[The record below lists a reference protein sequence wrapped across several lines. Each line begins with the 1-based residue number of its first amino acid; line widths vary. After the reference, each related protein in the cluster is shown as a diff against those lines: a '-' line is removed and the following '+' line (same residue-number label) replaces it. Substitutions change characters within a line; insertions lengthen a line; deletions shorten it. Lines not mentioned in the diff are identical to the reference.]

1 MNWVRSRCFIVIFLV
16 NHCFVFGKGLLL
28 PKCVKILSIN
38 VPLDDPTKA
47 ERNYG
52 LHADKK
58 KAVLSHHPGIFKIH
72 KGLSVEKGTVS
83 LESLY
88 HPGYFL
94 RHKNYKFHL
103 EKKVDKPIFNKDA
116 TFFILKVTNNPA
128 LYAFELCSH
137 PSWFMGHKNYKPYRL
152 VLGKV
157 NESSKEVIDS
167 TFYLASHH
175 CLKKKEKDTT
185 AEKKTILVG
194 SGTFIDE
201 PDEDSTI
208 VINQASK
215 KLSETSKD
223 PEADGEKSDKEASN
237 SNHTESV
244 SQPGKNLNPEK
255 AGSKDTN
262 EDVINEVEEA
272 FRISQ
277 NSTNSTYLEN
287 LEKDIQDKV
296 NAMAAT
302 AVGGMMN
309 QSTADKSYKDKDE
322 AERNIEVYK
331 ETGKSEQSH
340 EEILKEVVGN
350 SSKVSQENRK
360 ESVEALDHNIVGN
373 SEGSLDEN
381 EQTMIDKDIVITG
394 EPELN
399 ENDNIDADSHNKRP
413 QRTAHDESSAHSKN
427 ITMLINEGIKPA
439 KRKFN
444 GSVDDVT
451 VKEGTH
457 AQKHTAY
464 HDFEMAHKVLN
475 KNIENLK
482 SVLAEIED
490 SHANIS
496 NETNNKKPNRNE
508 DILDLRPLFNDRKVS
523 TGLRLSGTNLRPL
536 FNDRKVS
543 TGLRLSGTLS
553 VGPFSPDLKVSKS
566 EMSKQTTVTKLTD
579 LPKLQ
584 FVRPNT
590 TGIQSTIEET
600 NPIQNTGKKEFK
612 LAHNSGFTLKTQP
625 VLNADSIG
633 FHFVA
638 GSGNKTVDIKSQ
650 ASADDV
656 DRIANELVRHGVPND
671 SNDSST
677 NPWMNTLRHHN
688 KTLRETLKELKPYD
702 NNILYLRT
710 CEDRFPKAC
719 EEWAA
724 KRYCLTFGELMK
736 RYCRRAC
743 KLCNNVLATEFTPC
757 DKSCGG
763 GIKLRMI
770 KVNNRQVLQ
779 RRSCNMHNCPVNGG
793 YTAFSNWSECSVTCG
808 EGVRYRHRSC
818 TNPKPQFGGHDC
830 SRFGRPVDTMPCVKS
845 CKELSKSKNH
855 PAIHFDP
862 DDYPEYVAE
871 EKNPKIF
878 ERGDGHYFQWTPK
891 HRRKK
896 PVVLHHVNKNVYRH
910 KDHNGKNH
918 YLQVDEEKN
927 PYDEYQTHVVRYQ
940 GQQVAKL
947 QCGPSKLLHYRKH
960 VPNIPDPEDFKRSNP
975 YKMFED
981 SAGEV
986 VYDKDGVP
994 TGTTKDIVQSYDSPY
1009 KIILQRGKNNRMKVS
1024 EQCIES
1030 DASVDPDSYWKNGAQ
1045 NYEGATSLGSE
1056 QPMSDPSS
1064 RMPTVGIIPKQITD
1078 DVGTTSLGSVQ
1089 PSLPE
1094 TSRMTTDLTTPNRF
1108 NDNGLYEYKYQDIGE
1123 GVDDKTFD
1131 ADVSDQLS
1139 RAMKKETAGITQRFL
1154 IANQDPRP
1162 TLQEE
1167 LLAEKEE
1174 AWRGGKI

>member
-1 MNWVRSRCFIVIFLV
+1 MNWLRSRCFIVIFLV

-223 PEADGEKSDKEASN
+223 PEADGEKSDKEALN
-237 SNHTESV
+237 SNHTEKADDDAKSDKEVSNFNFSESV

-399 ENDNIDADSHNKRP
+399 ENDNIDADSQNKRP

-451 VKEGTH
+451 VKE
-457 AQKHTAY
+457 
-464 HDFEMAHKVLN
+464 
-475 KNIENLK
+475 
-482 SVLAEIED
+482 
-490 SHANIS
+490 
-496 NETNNKKPNRNE
+496 
-508 DILDLRPLFNDRKVS
+508 
-523 TGLRLSGTNLRPL
+523 
-536 FNDRKVS
+536 
-543 TGLRLSGTLS
+543 
-553 VGPFSPDLKVSKS
+553 
-566 EMSKQTTVTKLTD
+566 
-579 LPKLQ
+579 
-584 FVRPNT
+584 
-590 TGIQSTIEET
+590 
-600 NPIQNTGKKEFK
+600 
-612 LAHNSGFTLKTQP
+612 
-625 VLNADSIG
+625 
-633 FHFVA
+633 

-779 RRSCNMHNCPVNGG
+779 RRSCNMHNCPVHGG

-975 YKMFED
+975 YKMFQD

-986 VYDKDGVP
+986 VFDKDGVP

-1139 RAMKKETAGITQRFL
+1139 RAMKKENAGITQRFL

>member
-237 SNHTESV
+237 SNHTEKADDDAKSDKEVSNFNFSESV

-262 EDVINEVEEA
+262 EDVINEVEE
-272 FRISQ
+272 
-277 NSTNSTYLEN
+277 
-287 LEKDIQDKV
+287 
-296 NAMAAT
+296 
-302 AVGGMMN
+302 
-309 QSTADKSYKDKDE
+309 
-322 AERNIEVYK
+322 
-331 ETGKSEQSH
+331 
-340 EEILKEVVGN
+340 
-350 SSKVSQENRK
+350 
-360 ESVEALDHNIVGN
+360 
-373 SEGSLDEN
+373 
-381 EQTMIDKDIVITG
+381 
-394 EPELN
+394 
-399 ENDNIDADSHNKRP
+399 
-413 QRTAHDESSAHSKN
+413 
-427 ITMLINEGIKPA
+427 
-439 KRKFN
+439 
-444 GSVDDVT
+444 
-451 VKEGTH
+451 
-457 AQKHTAY
+457 
-464 HDFEMAHKVLN
+464 
-475 KNIENLK
+475 
-482 SVLAEIED
+482 
-490 SHANIS
+490 
-496 NETNNKKPNRNE
+496 
-508 DILDLRPLFNDRKVS
+508 
-523 TGLRLSGTNLRPL
+523 
-536 FNDRKVS
+536 
-543 TGLRLSGTLS
+543 
-553 VGPFSPDLKVSKS
+553 
-566 EMSKQTTVTKLTD
+566 
-579 LPKLQ
+579 
-584 FVRPNT
+584 
-590 TGIQSTIEET
+590 
-600 NPIQNTGKKEFK
+600 
-612 LAHNSGFTLKTQP
+612 
-625 VLNADSIG
+625 
-633 FHFVA
+633 